1 MHGRLGDVIDT
12 EQELA
17 LVSCPAK
24 TTTPKTRLVFL
35 RLDPRSKMEAG
46 DRGTVCAASVRG
58 GVNSRLPVKV
68 YSEALGC
75 SH

>member
-1 MHGRLGDVIDT
+1 MHSRAGHVSDI

-24 TTTPKTRLVFL
+24 TTTPRTRLVFL
-35 RLDPRSKMEAG
+35 RLEPRSKMEG
-46 DRGTVCAASVRG
+46 GERGTVCAASVWG
-58 GVNSRLPVKV
+58 GDSSKLPVKV

-75 SH
+75 SQ

>member
-1 MHGRLGDVIDT
+1 MHSRAGHLIDT
-12 EQELA
+12 ERELA

-35 RLDPRSKMEAG
+35 RLEPRSKMEAG
-46 DRGTVCAASVRG
+46 DSGTVCAASVRG
-58 GVNSRLPVKV
+58 AVSSRLPVKV